1 MPPLRA
7 AGVNDT
13 AGNKDFKVSVSES
26 KFAVRGTPE
35 QAPVSYSEWCK
46 Q

>member
-1 MPPLRA
+1 MARDGVEKGT

-26 KFAVRGTPE
+26 KIRCERYSGTSPGFL
-35 QAPVSYSEWCK
+35 Q
-46 Q
+46 